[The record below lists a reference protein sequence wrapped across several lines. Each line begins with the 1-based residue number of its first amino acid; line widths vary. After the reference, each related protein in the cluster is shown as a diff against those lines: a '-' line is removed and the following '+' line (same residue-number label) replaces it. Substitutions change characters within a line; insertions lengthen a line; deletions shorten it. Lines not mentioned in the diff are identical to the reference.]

1 MARKRPCPISS
12 RKMTCIHSSSNI
24 NVDNSISDIAKKIV
38 GDMGPIPYGDIL
50 YGHII

>member
-38 GDMGPIPYGDIL
+38 GDMTPVERLGTLDMNQ
-50 YGHII
+50 